1 MGVWGSALLGPR
13 CLTSVSLVAFRYSFG
28 AACYTVA
35 GSAPERTSLA
45 GGVSS
50 ASKAE
55 VVGGIV
61 HHTAD
66 LSGSPA
72 SLESEEKTRRRFP
85 CRPVLWISSSHH
97 RHSGH
102 IVQRDH
108 ALLLCCLACLLPRRK
123 KATSVMK
130 AAQGGLSAVSGA
142 PGKNLS
148 PPGGATGDPAVLV
161 L

>member
-61 HHTAD
+61 HHTAV
-66 LSGSPA
+66 LRVARVSRIRR
-72 SLESEEKTRRRFP
+72 EKKKTFP
-85 CRPVLWISSSHH
+85 L
-97 RHSGH
+97 
-102 IVQRDH
+102 
-108 ALLLCCLACLLPRRK
+108 
-123 KATSVMK
+123 
-130 AAQGGLSAVSGA
+130 
-142 PGKNLS
+142 
-148 PPGGATGDPAVLV
+148 
-161 L
+161 